1 MKKICV
7 LVLVQL
13 LLGTACYGAVSE
25 DIYVRKDV
33 FEANMQ
39 GINTKLDILL
49 EQMKEFK
56 AEMKAQREEHNI
68 QMKELRNE
76 MKEFKEEQRTQNAE
90 LREEMK
96 AQNSELREEMKAQGA
111 ELREKMAL
119 QREEHKAQMKELQDE
134 MKATRADIAELT
146 RVVSVLSER
155 VDRNFDTLSA
165 RIDGVDGQIGGL
177 RNGIYLGLV
186 VLGIVLGMPAVQ
198 KMFQS
203 WAERKPSLTVDDV
216 KRLIDE
222 AISRYAA
229 SSSGN

>member
-7 LVLVQL
+7 LTLIQL
-13 LLGTACYGAVSE
+13 AFATACYGAVSE
-25 DIYVRKDV
+25 DVYVRKDV

-56 AEMKAQREEHNI
+56 AEMK
-68 QMKELRNE
+68 
-76 MKEFKEEQRTQNAE
+76 EQ
-90 LREEMK
+90 REEMK
-96 AQNSELREEMKAQGA
+96 TL
-111 ELREKMAL
+111 
-119 QREEHKAQMKELQDE
+119 REEHKAQIKELQDE
-134 MKATRADIAELT
+134 MKAMRADIAELT

-155 VDRNFDTLSA
+155 VDRNFETLSA
-165 RIDGVDGQIGGL
+165 RIDGVEGQISGL

-203 WAERKPSLTVDDV
+203 WAERVKRPSLTVEDV

-222 AISRYAA
+222 ALSNRAV